1 MHRRQGVQQ
10 CQHHDQA
17 GLQEMSS
24 HTGIIRGR
32 IIAASPFP
40 RPRVNLLAF
49 DTSTESLSLGVL
61 HARLGQA
68 RVLQRQAPGG
78 REASATLIPALMAL
92 LAQEGLALADLRA
105 IVFGAGPGSFTG
117 LRTACAVAQ
126 GLAFGA
132 GLPVVPIDTLMAV
145 AEQAREAHGATQ
157 VTAVLDARMDE
168 VYAARYVHD
177 GACWQR
183 QGPIVLSRPEALQV
197 PAGFVVA
204 GNAHAVYGSRL
215 PAGAGHLEA
224 LPTASALLRLA
235 PGLIEAGGAIP
246 ADEALPIYVR
256 DKVAD
261 TTAER
266 EARRAAA
273 TP

>member
-1 MHRRQGVQQ
+1 M
-10 CQHHDQA
+10 
-17 GLQEMSS
+17 
-24 HTGIIRGR
+24 
-32 IIAASPFP
+32 
-40 RPRVNLLAF
+40 NLLAF

-61 HARLGQA
+61 HSQGGQSRL
-68 RVLQRQAPGG
+68 LQRQAPGG
-78 REASATLIPALMAL
+78 REASATLIPALMDL
-92 LAQEGLALADLRA
+92 LAGEGLALADLRA

-132 GLPVVPIDTLMAV
+132 NLPVLPVETLMAV
-145 AEQAREAHGATQ
+145 AEEARQQHGAAQ

-168 VYAARYVHD
+168 VYAASYLHD
-177 GACWQR
+177 GRRWQR
-183 QGPIVLSRPEALQV
+183 QGPILLSRPESLQV

-204 GNAHAVYGSRL
+204 GNARPVYGDRL
-215 PAGAGHLEA
+215 PLGAGDLQV
-224 LPTASALLRLA
+224 LPTAGALLQLA
-235 PGLIEAGGAIP
+235 PALIEAGQAIA
-246 ADEALPIYVR
+246 ADQALPVYVR